1 MKNNTSKPS
10 KILLIFTVVFQL
22 AGATLKLFHIAT
34 ALGNI
39 FLWFSIGLGLSAFVS
54 GAIPNVSLRLK
65 VLSGLSA
72 LCVLI
77 GFTIRAFF
85 TTYEA
90 FGNFLII
97 VAMAFVGAFAVNKFL
112 PPKTQQE

>member
-1 MKNNTSKPS
+1 MKNSINRPTS
-10 KILLIFTVVFQL
+10 ILLIFTVVLLL
-22 AGATLKLFHIAT
+22 AGVTLKLFHIAT

-39 FLWFSIGLGLSAFVS
+39 FLWLEIGLGLSIFVS
-54 GAIPNVSLRLK
+54 GAIPNVTLRLK

-97 VAMAFVGAFAVNKFL
+97 IAIAFVGTFAVNKFF
-112 PPKTQQE
+112 PPKTRQ

>member
-1 MKNNTSKPS
+1 MKNSINRPTS
-10 KILLIFTVVFQL
+10 ILLIFTVVLLL
-22 AGATLKLFHIAT
+22 AGVTLKLFHIAT

-39 FLWFSIGLGLSAFVS
+39 FLWLEIGLGLSIFVS
-54 GAIPNVSLRLK
+54 GAIPNVTLRLK

-90 FGNFLII
+90 FGNFLIVI
-97 VAMAFVGAFAVNKFL
+97 AMAFVGTFAVNKFF
-112 PPKTQQE
+112 PPKTRQ

>member
-1 MKNNTSKPS
+1 MKNSINRPTS
-10 KILLIFTVVFQL
+10 ILLIFTVVFLL
-22 AGATLKLFHIAT
+22 AGVTLKLFHIAT

-39 FLWFSIGLGLSAFVS
+39 FLWLEIGLGLSAFVS

-90 FGNFLII
+90 FGNFLIVI
-97 VAMAFVGAFAVNKFL
+97 AIAFVGTFAVNKFL
-112 PPKTQQE
+112 PPKTQQ

>member
-1 MKNNTSKPS
+1 MKNNTSNPL
-10 KILLIFTVVFQL
+10 KILLIFTEVFL
-22 AGATLKLFHIAT
+22 LLVGTTLKLFHIAT

-39 FLWFSIGLGLSAFVS
+39 FLWFSIGLGLSLFVS
-54 GAIPNVSLRLK
+54 AIPNVLLRLK

-97 VAMAFVGAFAVNKFL
+97 IALAFVGTFAVNKFF
-112 PPKTQQE
+112 PPKTRQ

>member
-1 MKNNTSKPS
+1 MKNSINRPTS
-10 KILLIFTVVFQL
+10 ILLIFTVVFLL
-22 AGATLKLFHIAT
+22 AGVTLKLFYIAT

-39 FLWFSIGLGLSAFVS
+39 FLWLEIGLGLSAFVS

-97 VAMAFVGAFAVNKFL
+97 IAMAFVGAFAVNKFL
-112 PPKTQQE
+112 PPKTQQ

>member
-1 MKNNTSKPS
+1 MKNNTSNLS
-10 KILLIFTVVFQL
+10 KILLIFTEVFL
-22 AGATLKLFHIAT
+22 LLVGATLKLFHIAT

-54 GAIPNVSLRLK
+54 ATIPNVSLRLK

-97 VAMAFVGAFAVNKFL
+97 VAMAFVGAFAINKFL
-112 PPKTQQE
+112 PPKTQQ

>member
-1 MKNNTSKPS
+1 MSKPS
-10 KILLIFTVVFQL
+10 KILLIFTVVFLL
-22 AGATLKLFHIAT
+22 AGVTLKLFHIAT

-39 FLWFSIGLGLSAFVS
+39 FLWLEIGLGLSIFVS
-54 GAIPNVSLRLK
+54 GAIPNVTLRLK

-85 TTYEA
+85 KTYEA

-97 VAMAFVGAFAVNKFL
+97 IAIAFVGTFAVNKFF
-112 PPKTQQE
+112 PPKTRQ

>member
-1 MKNNTSKPS
+1 MKNNTSKPT
-10 KILLIFTVVFQL
+10 KILLIFTVVFLL
-22 AGATLKLFHIAT
+22 AGVTLKLFHIAT

-39 FLWFSIGLGLSAFVS
+39 FLWFSIGLGLSGFVS

-65 VLSGLSA
+65 VLSGLSV

-85 TTYEA
+85 KTYEA

-97 VAMAFVGAFAVNKFL
+97 IAIAFVGTFAVNKFF
-112 PPKTQQE
+112 PPKTRQ

>member
-22 AGATLKLFHIAT
+22 AGVTLKLFHIAT

-39 FLWFSIGLGLSAFVS
+39 FLWFSIGLGLSVFVS
-54 GAIPNVSLRLK
+54 GAIPNVTLRLK
-65 VLSGLSA
+65 VLSGLSV

-97 VAMAFVGAFAVNKFL
+97 IAIAFVVVFAVNKFF
-112 PPKTQQE
+112 PPKTRQ

>member
-1 MKNNTSKPS
+1 MKNNTSKPT
-10 KILLIFTVVFQL
+10 KILLIFTVVLLL
-22 AGATLKLFHIAT
+22 AGVTLKLFHIAT

-39 FLWFSIGLGLSAFVS
+39 FLWLEIGLGLSIFVS
-54 GAIPNVSLRLK
+54 GAIPNVTLRLK
-65 VLSGLSA
+65 VLSGLSV

-85 TTYEA
+85 TTYEV

-97 VAMAFVGAFAVNKFL
+97 VAMAFVGTFAVNKFF
-112 PPKTQQE
+112 PPKTRQ

>member
-1 MKNNTSKPS
+1 MKNNTSKPL
-10 KILLIFTVVFQL
+10 KILLIFMVVFLL
-22 AGATLKLFHIAT
+22 AGVTLKLFHIAT

-39 FLWFSIGLGLSAFVS
+39 FLWLEIGLGLSLFVS
-54 GAIPNVSLRLK
+54 AIPNVLLRLK

-97 VAMAFVGAFAVNKFL
+97 IAIAFVGTFAVNKFL
-112 PPKTQQE
+112 PPKTQQ

>member
-1 MKNNTSKPS
+1 MKNSINRPTS
-10 KILLIFTVVFQL
+10 ILLIFTVVFLL
-22 AGATLKLFHIAT
+22 AGVTLKLFHIAT

-97 VAMAFVGAFAVNKFL
+97 VAMAFVGTFAVNKFF
-112 PPKTQQE
+112 PPKTQQ

>member
-1 MKNNTSKPS
+1 MKNSMNRPT
-10 KILLIFTVVFQL
+10 KILLIFMVVLLL

-39 FLWFSIGLGLSAFVS
+39 FLWLSIGLGLSAFVS

-97 VAMAFVGAFAVNKFL
+97 IAIAFVGTFAVNKFL
-112 PPKTQQE
+112 PPKTQQ

>member
-1 MKNNTSKPS
+1 MKNNMSKPS
-10 KILLIFTVVFQL
+10 KILLIFTVVFLL
-22 AGATLKLFHIAT
+22 AGVTLKLFHIAT

-39 FLWFSIGLGLSAFVS
+39 FLWLEIGLGLSIFVS
-54 GAIPNVSLRLK
+54 GAIPNVTLRLK

-85 TTYEA
+85 KTYEA

-97 VAMAFVGAFAVNKFL
+97 IAIAFVGTFAVNKFF
-112 PPKTQQE
+112 PPKTRQ

>member
-10 KILLIFTVVFQL
+10 KILLIFTVVFLL
-22 AGATLKLFHIAT
+22 AGVTLKLFHIAT

-39 FLWFSIGLGLSAFVS
+39 FLWFSIGLGLSVFVS

-65 VLSGLSA
+65 VLSGLSV
-72 LCVLI
+72 LCVFI

-97 VAMAFVGAFAVNKFL
+97 IAMAFVGTFAVNKFF
-112 PPKTQQE
+112 PPKTRQ

>member
-1 MKNNTSKPS
+1 MKNSINRPTS
-10 KILLIFTVVFQL
+10 ILLIFTVVFLL
-22 AGATLKLFHIAT
+22 AGVTLKLFHIAT

-90 FGNFLII
+90 FGNFLIVI
-97 VAMAFVGAFAVNKFL
+97 AMAFVGTFAVNKFF
-112 PPKTQQE
+112 PPKTQQ

>member
-1 MKNNTSKPS
+1 MKNNMSKPS

-22 AGATLKLFHIAT
+22 AGVTLKLFHIAT

-39 FLWFSIGLGLSAFVS
+39 FLWFSIGLGLSVFVS

-65 VLSGLSA
+65 VLSGLSV
-72 LCVLI
+72 LCVFI

-85 TTYEA
+85 RTYEA

-97 VAMAFVGAFAVNKFL
+97 IAIAFVGTFAVNKFF
-112 PPKTQQE
+112 PPKTRQ

>member
-1 MKNNTSKPS
+1 MKNSINRPTS
-10 KILLIFTVVFQL
+10 ILLIFTVVFLL
-22 AGATLKLFHIAT
+22 AGVTLKLFHIAT

-39 FLWFSIGLGLSAFVS
+39 FLWLEIGLGLSAFVS

-90 FGNFLII
+90 FGNFLIVI
-97 VAMAFVGAFAVNKFL
+97 AMAFVGAFAVNKFL
-112 PPKTQQE
+112 PPKTQQ

>member
-97 VAMAFVGAFAVNKFL
+97 IAIAFVGTFAVNKFL

>member
-1 MKNNTSKPS
+1 MNRPT
-10 KILLIFTVVFQL
+10 KILLIFMVVLLL
-22 AGATLKLFHIAT
+22 AGTTLKLFHIAT

-39 FLWFSIGLGLSAFVS
+39 FLWLSIGLGLSAFVS

-72 LCVLI
+72 LCVFI

-85 TTYEA
+85 RTYEA

-97 VAMAFVGAFAVNKFL
+97 IAIAFVGTFAVNKFF
-112 PPKTQQE
+112 PPKTQQ

>member
-1 MKNNTSKPS
+1 MKNNTSKPT

-39 FLWFSIGLGLSAFVS
+39 FLWFSIGLGLSVFVS
-54 GAIPNVSLRLK
+54 GTIPNVSLRLK
-65 VLSGLSA
+65 VLSGLSV
-72 LCVLI
+72 LCVFI

-97 VAMAFVGAFAVNKFL
+97 IAIAFVGTFAVNKFF
-112 PPKTQQE
+112 PPKTRQ

>member
-1 MKNNTSKPS
+1 MKNSINRPTS
-10 KILLIFTVVFQL
+10 ILLIFTVVLLL

-54 GAIPNVSLRLK
+54 ATIPNVSLRLK

-112 PPKTQQE
+112 PPKTQQ

>member
-10 KILLIFTVVFQL
+10 KLLLIFTVVFQL
-22 AGATLKLFHIAT
+22 AGVTLKLFHIAT

-85 TTYEA
+85 PTYRV
-90 FGNFLII
+90 FGNFLIVI
-97 VAMAFVGAFAVNKFL
+97 AMAFVGTFAVNKFF
-112 PPKTQQE
+112 PPKTRQ

>member
-1 MKNNTSKPS
+1 MKNSINRPTS
-10 KILLIFTVVFQL
+10 ILLIFTVVLQL
-22 AGATLKLFHIAT
+22 AGVTLKLFHIAT

-39 FLWFSIGLGLSAFVS
+39 FLWLSIGLGLSAFVS

-97 VAMAFVGAFAVNKFL
+97 VAMAFVGAFAVNKFF
-112 PPKTQQE
+112 PPKTRQ

>member
-1 MKNNTSKPS
+1 MKNNTSNPS
-10 KILLIFTVVFQL
+10 KILLIFMVVFLL
-22 AGATLKLFHIAT
+22 AGVTLKLFHIAT

-39 FLWFSIGLGLSAFVS
+39 FLWFSIGLGLSGFVS

-65 VLSGLSA
+65 VLSGLSV
-72 LCVLI
+72 LCVFI

-97 VAMAFVGAFAVNKFL
+97 IAIAFVGTFAVNKFF
-112 PPKTQQE
+112 PPKTRQ

>member
-1 MKNNTSKPS
+1 MKNSINRPTS
-10 KILLIFTVVFQL
+10 ILLIFTVVFLL
-22 AGATLKLFHIAT
+22 AGVTLKLFHIAT

-39 FLWFSIGLGLSAFVS
+39 FLWLEIGLGLSAFVS

-85 TTYEA
+85 KTYEA
-90 FGNFLII
+90 FGNFLIVI
-97 VAMAFVGAFAVNKFL
+97 AMAFVGAFAVNKFL
-112 PPKTQQE
+112 PPKTRQ

>member
-1 MKNNTSKPS
+1 MKNNMSKPS
-10 KILLIFTVVFQL
+10 KILLIFTVVLLL
-22 AGATLKLFHIAT
+22 AGVTLKLFHIAT

-39 FLWFSIGLGLSAFVS
+39 FLWFSIGLGLSVFVS

-72 LCVLI
+72 LCVFI

-85 TTYEA
+85 RTYEA

-97 VAMAFVGAFAVNKFL
+97 IAIAFVGTFAVNKFF
-112 PPKTQQE
+112 PPKTRQ

>member
-1 MKNNTSKPS
+1 MKNSMNRPT
-10 KILLIFTVVFQL
+10 KILLIFTVVFLL
-22 AGATLKLFHIAT
+22 AGVTLKLFHIAT

-39 FLWFSIGLGLSAFVS
+39 FLWLEIGLGLSIFVS
-54 GAIPNVSLRLK
+54 GAIPNVTLRLK

-85 TTYEA
+85 KTYEA

-97 VAMAFVGAFAVNKFL
+97 IAIAFVGTFAVNKFFS
-112 PPKTQQE
+112 PKTRQ

>member
-1 MKNNTSKPS
+1 MKNNTSNPS
-10 KILLIFTVVFQL
+10 KILLIFTVVLLL
-22 AGATLKLFHIAT
+22 AGVTLKLFHIAT

-39 FLWFSIGLGLSAFVS
+39 FLWFSIGLGLSVFVS

-65 VLSGLSA
+65 VLSGLSV
-72 LCVLI
+72 LCVFI

-85 TTYEA
+85 RTYEA

-97 VAMAFVGAFAVNKFL
+97 IAIAFVGTFAVNKFF
-112 PPKTQQE
+112 PPKTQQ

>member
-1 MKNNTSKPS
+1 MKNSINRPTS
-10 KILLIFTVVFQL
+10 ILLIFTVVFLL
-22 AGATLKLFHIAT
+22 AGVTLKLFHIAT

-39 FLWFSIGLGLSAFVS
+39 FLWLEIGLGLSAFVS

-97 VAMAFVGAFAVNKFL
+97 VAMAFVGTFAVNKFL
-112 PPKTQQE
+112 PPKTQQ

>member
-1 MKNNTSKPS
+1 MKNSINRPTS
-10 KILLIFTVVFQL
+10 ILLIFTVVLLL
-22 AGATLKLFHIAT
+22 AGVTLKLFHIAT

-39 FLWFSIGLGLSAFVS
+39 FLWLEIGLGLSIFVS
-54 GAIPNVSLRLK
+54 GAIPNVTLRLK

-85 TTYEA
+85 PTYEA

-97 VAMAFVGAFAVNKFL
+97 IAIAFVGTFAVNKFF
-112 PPKTQQE
+112 PPKTRQ

>member
-1 MKNNTSKPS
+1 MKNSINRPTS
-10 KILLIFTVVFQL
+10 ILLIFTVVFLL
-22 AGATLKLFHIAT
+22 AGVTLKLFHIAT

-39 FLWFSIGLGLSAFVS
+39 FLWLEIGLGLSAFVS

-97 VAMAFVGAFAVNKFL
+97 IALAFVGTFAVNKFF
-112 PPKTQQE
+112 PPKTRQ

>member
-1 MKNNTSKPS
+1 MKNNMSKPS

-22 AGATLKLFHIAT
+22 AGVTLKLFHIAT

-39 FLWFSIGLGLSAFVS
+39 FLWFSIGLGLSVFVS

-65 VLSGLSA
+65 VLSGLSV
-72 LCVLI
+72 LCVFI

-85 TTYEA
+85 RTYEA

-97 VAMAFVGAFAVNKFL
+97 IALAFVGTFAVNKFF
-112 PPKTQQE
+112 PPKTQQ

>member
-1 MKNNTSKPS
+1 MKNSINRPTS
-10 KILLIFTVVFQL
+10 ILLIFTVVFLL
-22 AGATLKLFHIAT
+22 AGVTLKLFHIAT

-39 FLWFSIGLGLSAFVS
+39 FLWLEIGLGLSAFVS

-85 TTYEA
+85 PTYRV
-90 FGNFLII
+90 FGNFLIVI
-97 VAMAFVGAFAVNKFL
+97 AMAFVGAFAVNKFL
-112 PPKTQQE
+112 PPKTQQ